1 MSFSIIFTSFSIF
14 LLLFLYYSSYEIIQI
29 FIIDG
34 TEDKHIMAKI
44 MLVDDSKFIKRKLA
58 DILIPI
64 GHTIIYECDN
74 GDMAVTGFRLYKPD
88 LITMDINMPGMNG
101 LDAITEI
108 KKINENAK
116 IIIISAASNEKTI
129 IEGINRGASGFIVKP
144 FANDNVIRTV
154 NKTLSADTAV
164 QPPPAGKEPVEEGD
178 SEITIN
184 GLVLI
189 IDDSNVILQSTSDLL
204 KKDGQ
209 NVMTAHSGAE
219 GIKLASAGIPDLIML
234 DIEMPGMDGYD
245 VINALKKDDFTKN
258 IPIIMYTS
266 KTKKDDILLAMKLG
280 IIDYIAKDSDK
291 KVISTKIRTCLKQA
305 KEKKTVLE
313 KNNVNN
319 IIIDRKSG
327 STNISF
333 RFTMKSE
340 KAIEERK
347 KVFTGAFLKTISETA
362 IIFDIRLI
370 NNVDKGEL
378 IQLQYLYSLFPE
390 KEIISV
396 CGKHYET
403 ISSEFDSN
411 GKDKFFFSTG
421 DSEIYIES
429 KN

>member
-1 MSFSIIFTSFSIF
+1 
-14 LLLFLYYSSYEIIQI
+14 
-29 FIIDG
+29 
-34 TEDKHIMAKI
+34 MAKI

-58 DILIPI
+58 DILIPV

-108 KKINENAK
+108 KKINEDAK
-116 IIIISAASNEKTI
+116 IIIISASSNEKTI

-154 NKTLSADTAV
+154 NKALSTNYEVETA
-164 QPPPAGKEPVEEGD
+164 PAAKESVEESD
-178 SEITIN
+178 SEIKLN

-209 NVMTAHSGAE
+209 NVMIAHSGAE

-245 VINALKKDDFTKN
+245 VINALKKDDYTKN
-258 IPIIMYTS
+258 IPIIMYSS
-266 KTKKDDILLAMKLG
+266 KTKKEDILLAIKLG
-280 IIDYIAKDSDK
+280 VMDYIAKDSDK
-291 KVISTKIRTCLKQA
+291 KVISTKIRTCLRQA
-305 KEKKTVLE
+305 RDKKTVLE
-313 KNNVNN
+313 KNTVSN
-319 IIIDRKSG
+319 IIIDRKPE
-327 STNISF
+327 STTISF
-333 RFTMKSE
+333 RFTMKTE
-340 KAIEERK
+340 KAIDERK

-362 IIFDIRLI
+362 IIFDFRLI
-370 NNVDKGEL
+370 NEMDKGEH

-390 KEIISV
+390 KEILSV
-396 CGKHYET
+396 CGKHYNV
-403 ISSEFDSN
+403 ICAEFDN
-411 GKDKFFFSTG
+411 GGKDKFFFSTG
-421 DSEIYIES
+421 DAEIYIQNQ
-429 KN
+429 K